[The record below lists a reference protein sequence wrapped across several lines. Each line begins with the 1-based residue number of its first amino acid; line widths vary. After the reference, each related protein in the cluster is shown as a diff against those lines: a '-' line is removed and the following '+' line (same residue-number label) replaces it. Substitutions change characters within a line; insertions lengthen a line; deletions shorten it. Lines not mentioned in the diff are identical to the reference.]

1 MPEPQATIRR
11 GFVDV
16 AEGQVHYRTAGSS
29 AAAGPPLVLL
39 HASPGSAKTLEPL
52 LAAFADTRRVIAP
65 DTLGNGDSSAPAS
78 RDAELSYFAAAH
90 VRALDALGVHDF
102 DLYGTHTGAN
112 LAIEI
117 ALSHPER
124 VRSLILDGISLYSE
138 EERTDM
144 LTHYLPDVQIDATGS
159 QLHLIWHFVRDAYL
173 FWPWYRR
180 DKEHRRAIGLPSA
193 TDLHDKTLEVLKAAS
208 TFHISYR
215 AALAYR
221 KEDRLPALRVPT
233 LLACSATDMLIEYLE
248 KVGGLLPQARQV
260 TTPGVGSP
268 EAARRTAEIF
278 EAFMRSPA
286 PAKV

>member
-1 MPEPQATIRR
+1 MIRR

-16 AEGQVHYRTAGSS
+16 MEGQVHYRTAGSIE
-29 AAAGPPLVLL
+29 AAGPPLVLL

-52 LAAFADTRRVIAP
+52 LAAFASTRRVIAP

-78 RDAELSYFAAAH
+78 GDAELTYFAAAH
-90 VRALDALGVHDF
+90 VRALDALGVRDF

-138 EERTDM
+138 EERNDM
-144 LTHYLPDVQIDATGS
+144 LTHYLPDVQIDAIGS
-159 QLHLIWHFVRDAYL
+159 QFNLIWHFVRDAYL

-193 TDLHDKTLEVLKAAS
+193 ADLHDKTLEVLKAAS
-208 TFHISYR
+208 TFHIPYR

-233 LLACSATDMLIEYLE
+233 LLACSATDMLIAYLG
-248 KVGGLLPQARQV
+248 KVGALLPQAQQA

-278 EAFMRSPA
+278 EAFMRLPT
-286 PAKV
+286 PAKG